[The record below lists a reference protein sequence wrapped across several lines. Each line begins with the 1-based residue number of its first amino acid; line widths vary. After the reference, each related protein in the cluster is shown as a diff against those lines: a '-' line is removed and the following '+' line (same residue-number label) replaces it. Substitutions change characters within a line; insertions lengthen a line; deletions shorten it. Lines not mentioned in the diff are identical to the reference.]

1 MKKYYIVLLLAYAL
15 LVVYSQNN
23 MTVTVDQK
31 NGDDIHL
38 CADGTLPCQSI
49 QYALEKVL
57 HKVNISTINIKLI
70 GNYSLNEKV
79 DIKDAAATLSNLV
92 FTGHYDNTVIKAG
105 FANANFEIDLR
116 KSDSNVTI
124 QFYNLTFINFTSN
137 ATAVIVS
144 WNGSIKV
151 FNSIFFE
158 NKCAAINTL
167 DASVELYGNIF
178 ENNIGS
184 AVLKR
189 NPPLQPFTSFPEGNE
204 SAGGAVAILF
214 SERSNTHVVVKENTF
229 QFNRAVSIIERL
241 AVSNVNSYARY
252 SHIGGGLLL
261 GFMNKSNYINVLVD
275 SNTFS
280 LNGESLGGGV
290 MLSFNKMSGCNNVKI
305 LNSRLL
311 TNTASITGGG
321 LAFTAWSQ
329 STNNRVDIR
338 DSQIAYN
345 SAQVGGGSKFLFQ
358 SADVIDPS
366 SPGIQIINLVNVTF
380 LKNEAA
386 SASGLHLI
394 YNLGSISTKP
404 PVPVH
409 LTNVTFSQ
417 HNFQS
422 YPASHN
428 GPSSYSGVFLSNS
441 VDVVFQQ
448 DNFFLN
454 NSLESPIFLSNSDL
468 HLNGSLKFLG
478 NTVQTSGGGM
488 SLSDVSHIYLH
499 AKSNISFVENL
510 AQISGG
516 AMFVKSVGYPDLVY
530 KNNPSCFFQYRFPNT
545 SPSKWEV
552 SREETVTGFS
562 RQSILQMFKNVK
574 ISSEKCLRWR
584 ISYGLQCHLTFQTE
598 YPLAFWQ
605 NVLLDH
611 FIAYKYPITENIS
624 SILQEET

>member
-1 MKKYYIVLLLAYAL
+1 MNIKKYYIVLLLAYVL

-31 NGDDIHL
+31 NGRDIHS

-49 QYALEKVL
+49 QYALEEVL

-70 GNYSLNEKV
+70 GNYSLNKKV
-79 DIKDAAATLSNLV
+79 AIKDAAAALSNVV

-116 KSDSNVTI
+116 KSDSKVTI

-151 FNSIFFE
+151 FSSIFIG

-167 DASVELYGNIF
+167 DAPVELYGNIF
-178 ENNIGS
+178 KNNIGS

-189 NPPLQPFTSFPEGNE
+189 NPSLDPLVSFPEGNE

-214 SERSNTHVVVKENTF
+214 AERNNTKVVVKGNTF
-229 QFNRAVSIIERL
+229 QFNIAVTIIEKL
-241 AVSNVNSYARY
+241 TISNNNSYGRY
-252 SHIGGGLLL
+252 SHVGGGLLL
-261 GFMNKSNYINVLVD
+261 GFMNTSNYTNVSID

-280 LNGESLGGGV
+280 ANKASLGGGV

-305 LNSRLL
+305 VNSKLY
-311 TNTASITGGG
+311 TNMASITGGG
-321 LAFTAWSQ
+321 LAFTAWSN
-329 STNNRVDIR
+329 STYNRVDIR

-358 SADVIDPS
+358 SADMTDPS
-366 SPGIQIINLVNVTF
+366 GPGIQIINLVNVTF

-428 GPSSYSGVFLSNS
+428 GPSYSGVFLSNS
-441 VDVVFQQ
+441 VDVVFKQ

-499 AKSNISFVENL
+499 PKSNISFVENL

-530 KNNPSCFFQYRFPNT
+530 KNNPSCFFQYRFPDI

-552 SREETVTGFS
+552 SRKETVLRFFGDK
-562 RQSILQMFKNVK
+562 SILQMFKYVQ
-574 ISSEKCLRWR
+574 ISSEKYLLWR
-584 ISYGLQCHLTFQTE
+584 ISY
-598 YPLAFWQ
+598 
-605 NVLLDH
+605 
-611 FIAYKYPITENIS
+611 
-624 SILQEET
+624 

>member
-1 MKKYYIVLLLAYAL
+1 MNIKKYYIVLLLAYVL

-31 NGDDIHL
+31 NGSDIHL

-49 QYALEKVL
+49 QYALEEIL
-57 HKVNISTINIKLI
+57 HKVNISTVDIKLI
-70 GNYSLNEKV
+70 GNYSLNKKV
-79 DIKDAAATLSNLV
+79 AIKDAATTLSNVV

-137 ATAVIVS
+137 VTAVIVS

-151 FNSIFFE
+151 FSSIFIG

-167 DASVELYGNIF
+167 DAPVELYGNIF
-178 ENNIGS
+178 KNNIGS

-189 NPPLQPFTSFPEGNE
+189 NSHQNPLVSFPVGNE

-214 SERSNTHVVVKENTF
+214 AERNNTKVIVKGNTF
-229 QFNRAVSIIERL
+229 QFNIAVTIIEKL
-241 AVSNVNSYARY
+241 TISNNNSDASY

-261 GFMNKSNYINVLVD
+261 GFMSTSNYVNVLID
-275 SNTFS
+275 SNIFS
-280 LNGESLGGGV
+280 ANKASLGGGV

-305 LNSRLL
+305 LNSKLY
-311 TNTASITGGG
+311 TNMASITGGG
-321 LAFTAWSQ
+321 LAFTAWSK
-329 STNNRVDIR
+329 STYNRVDIR

-366 SPGIQIINLVNVTF
+366 GPGIQIINLFNVTF

-394 YNLGSISTKP
+394 YNLGSISAKP

-428 GPSSYSGVFLSNS
+428 GPSYSGVFLSNS
-441 VDVVFQQ
+441 VDVVFGQ

-499 AKSNISFVENL
+499 PKSNISFVENL

-530 KNNPSCFFQYRFPNT
+530 KNNPSCFFQYRFPDI
-545 SPSKWEV
+545 SPSKWKV
-552 SREETVTGFS
+552 SRKETVLRVFWDK
-562 RQSILQMFKNVK
+562 SIL
-574 ISSEKCLRWR
+574 
-584 ISYGLQCHLTFQTE
+584 
-598 YPLAFWQ
+598 
-605 NVLLDH
+605 
-611 FIAYKYPITENIS
+611 
-624 SILQEET
+624 